1 MTTPAPQQPN
11 YTLRQVTLGAADVPP
26 PGAVVIKTKN
36 GSVDVAD
43 VFKVHVDLGNALAAF
58 HANPYDYR
66 PLQQMRRIGTQSIP
80 LFNQLSKYPALMEQ
94 FGPMASHLSNILR
107 VAQTAAKLRVKAAA
121 DMARRPLQIVPVP
134 LSIGA
139 GSSFTAIQIRNPY
152 LGATGGIAISD
163 QYKAPWS
170 VTAFKTSNNE
180 NGQLSPIRI
189 ANWTIGGHNYT
200 QAALQGLT
208 YAGTGSVAPALQGWG
223 APAFAE
229 TKRTHHSTAFEPW
242 HLTAESS
249 AGWGFIMTETGFLQ
263 LDVINASGS
272 PYVDTYSVY
281 IRATLCGSPFDRFT
295 DPTALA
301 HAFVPMVHQYH
312 EAARIAG
319 EWDRGVAGFV
329 RQGSSAAAAPAPWTA
344 QLSDAREQIQS
355 FLEAP
360 PPGLGEVLPYD
371 DRAWS
376 QLAAPQ
382 GSY

>member
-1 MTTPAPQQPN
+1 MAQDSLTN
-11 YTLRQVTLGAADVPP
+11 YTLRKFDLGAASAQPP
-26 PGAVVIKTKN
+26 PGSVVVSTSR
-36 GSVDVAD
+36 GGVDISD
-43 VFKVHVDLGNALAAF
+43 VFKIHVDLGNALQAF
-58 HANPYDYR
+58 HANPYDHR
-66 PLQQMRRIGTQSIP
+66 PLQAMRHIGTRSIP
-80 LFNQLSKYPALMEQ
+80 LFNQLHKYPALMEQ
-94 FGPMASHLSNILR
+94 FGPMATHLSNILR

-134 LSIGA
+134 LAIGA
-139 GSSFTAIQIRNPY
+139 GASFTAIQIRNPY
-152 LGATGGIAISD
+152 LGATGGVAISD

-208 YAGTGSVAPALQGWG
+208 YAGMGAVPPALQGWG

-312 EAARIAG
+312 QAARIAG
-319 EWDRGVAGFV
+319 DWESNVQGVLGQAA
-329 RQGSSAAAAPAPWTA
+329 RSAQPWTA
-344 QLSDAREQIQS
+344 QLQTAQDQVLS
-355 FLEAP
+355 FMESP
-360 PPGLGEVLPYD
+360 PPGLGDVLPYD
-371 DRAWS
+371 HQAWG
-376 QLAAPQ
+376 QLQQ
-382 GSY
+382 GQFGG